1 MEIKLTRKL
10 IAQRLKH
17 DYIEKIK
24 NLNFYGSNIQDI
36 SIIEEMISL
45 EIVSLSVNKIKTL
58 KPFENLQNLKKLYL
72 RNNLISN
79 LNEVQY
85 LTNCN
90 FLEILWLKENP
101 ICDEPNYRPFV
112 ICILPQIQNLDEI
125 EITVEERD
133 KALKKLSGNLE
144 EEDKQEKKQPV
155 LEKRERFIIPKK
167 SVFNRIQNSH
177 SAVKIK
183 YNNDKFSENK
193 KKDIINKRN
202 KNKYGENNEFKTKIR
217 QNNFFSCNNKNI
229 NINTNRRYINEGN
242 NILCCSKDEEIKN
255 LREEL
260 NKKVKLVEEQK
271 IKIINL
277 ENEINKANNNITEI
291 IRTFKEEI
299 NDKNIELNNLKQYL
313 ESIKIKKKEIIYEGD
328 MATVYFTSTDQRINF
343 AVPCVKNNTFAEVE
357 EKLYKEYPEY
367 RETNNIF
374 LANGKQVLRFKTIEE
389 NNIGNGKP
397 VVFKS
402 GIIDENTIIL

>member
-36 SIIEEMISL
+36 SIIKEMISL

-144 EEDKQEKKQPV
+144 EDNQEKKQPV

-177 SAVKIK
+177 SAVRIK

-193 KKDIINKRN
+193 KKGHN
-202 KNKYGENNEFKTKIR
+202 
-217 QNNFFSCNNKNI
+217 
-229 NINTNRRYINEGN
+229 
-242 NILCCSKDEEIKN
+242 
-255 LREEL
+255 
-260 NKKVKLVEEQK
+260 
-271 IKIINL
+271 
-277 ENEINKANNNITEI
+277 
-291 IRTFKEEI
+291 
-299 NDKNIELNNLKQYL
+299 
-313 ESIKIKKKEIIYEGD
+313 
-328 MATVYFTSTDQRINF
+328 
-343 AVPCVKNNTFAEVE
+343 
-357 EKLYKEYPEY
+357 
-367 RETNNIF
+367 
-374 LANGKQVLRFKTIEE
+374 
-389 NNIGNGKP
+389 
-397 VVFKS
+397 
-402 GIIDENTIIL
+402 